1 MGFFSN
7 LSFFACPSFNA
18 LELYSYYYYYPPPV
32 AAS

>member
-18 LELYSYYYYYPPPV
+18 LELSILFYYPPPV